1 MRTSSFL
8 MLATALTAVQASPSP
23 RNIATIPDYTISR
36 IAMINNST
44 QRFVHFMFTFVQP
57 GHENDPVTS
66 WSQMANL
73 DSGESQTLP
82 LTWTDGTMLRFEIF
96 GGQNQNPPR
105 EL

>member
-1 MRTSSFL
+1 MYVI
-8 MLATALTAVQASPSP
+8 TAVQVIASTK
-23 RNIATIPDYTISR
+23 RDAQTISR

-66 WSQMANL
+66 WSQMADL

-82 LTWTDGTMLRFEIF
+82 LTWADGTMVSIIHFTMSSLS
-96 GGQNQNPPR
+96 NKDLDPSP
-105 EL
+105 